1 VGVSKGSFLEIFIF
15 ANYNIEIYFLKI
27 MLLLY
32 IMEETE
38 TTKYYELPPRDYS
51 IDKFK
56 YSLPDI
62 QMENISEGIHDD
74 DLRMAIL
81 NPTELKSKMDEER
94 SALLVDL
101 ACLENSI
108 IETRADINAQF
119 EDMDKSL
126 KDMDRRLKSQ

>member
-1 VGVSKGSFLEIFIF
+1 
-15 ANYNIEIYFLKI
+15 
-27 MLLLY
+27 
-32 IMEETE
+32 MEEMN
-38 TTKYYELPPRDYS
+38 TTKYYELSPREYP

-62 QMENISEGIHDD
+62 QLENISGSIRDD
-74 DLRMAIL
+74 TLRTAIL

-94 SALLVDL
+94 SVLLADL
-101 ACLENSI
+101 ARLENSI

-126 KDMDRRLKSQ
+126 KDMDKRLKSQ